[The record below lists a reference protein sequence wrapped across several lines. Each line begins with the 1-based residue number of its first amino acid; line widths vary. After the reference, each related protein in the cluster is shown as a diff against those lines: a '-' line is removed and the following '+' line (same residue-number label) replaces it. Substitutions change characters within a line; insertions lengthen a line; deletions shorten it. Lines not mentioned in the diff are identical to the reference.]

1 MSGDSRVS
9 DVANELKLK
18 SFEVERLQLVHEE
31 TVKNL
36 KESQLDVE
44 RLQKKT
50 EVRDMNIQETVSS
63 SQLTFSKPHLLVNDN
78 VNHGLSVGE

>member
-18 SFEVERLQLVHEE
+18 SFEIERLQLVYEE
-31 TVKNL
+31 TVKNF

-44 RLQKKT
+44 KLQKKT
-50 EVRDMNIQETVSS
+50 EV
-63 SQLTFSKPHLLVNDN
+63 
-78 VNHGLSVGE
+78 